1 MLNGYDILMTDN
13 IISYY
18 NDDIIYTVLVYLN
31 GYIFVPC
38 TDYSIW
44 SDRSWNKNK
53 IRFFNTVDALSRQP
67 HINGDYRNTS
77 AMLVKEIKEHLKNIE
92 YNPFNKDRYDL
103 FVGNTH
109 TPCPNPHMD
118 INRDTDGGSKNTPSS
133 KISKLREDI
142 QAGRIVK
149 IPTRNGFIWKR
160 VK

>member
-77 AMLVKEIKEHLKNIE
+77 AMLVTEIQEHLNQTILYKTYITKNLIP
-92 YNPFNKDRYDL
+92 YFHTIIFSPRGNFPIIKNPQ
-103 FVGNTH
+103 
-109 TPCPNPHMD
+109 
-118 INRDTDGGSKNTPSS
+118 S
-133 KISKLREDI
+133 
-142 QAGRIVK
+142 
-149 IPTRNGFIWKR
+149 
-160 VK
+160 